1 MNMIKDI
8 KAISRSIIGDA
19 KTQLKVTNVDL
30 CETENETIE
39 NIKTLKKMRDAYM
52 AAAESVDI
60 RIVNILRAI
69 SDTDPVIKD

>member
-1 MNMIKDI
+1 MIKDI

>member
-1 MNMIKDI
+1 MIKDI

-52 AAAESVDI
+52 AA
-60 RIVNILRAI
+60 
-69 SDTDPVIKD
+69 